1 MHCLSDQQILQ
12 VWERGQQQHPLDRAL
27 TLLTFA
33 LPEQSWETLS
43 HLSIGQR
50 DALLLH
56 LRQQMLGDDMESFAN
71 CPHCGESVEFTLK
84 ATELRVMELVI
95 APLASQ
101 TLTVADYDLMFTLPS
116 SQDLAAVVGCE
127 NLLAAQSVLT
137 QRCIQQIS
145 REGVAIFPE
154 SVPEEVWQQLT
165 QQMAQQMAAID
176 PQAEI
181 LLDLNCPACHLNWQV
196 LFDIVAF
203 FWTELGVQAKQIMQE
218 VHTLARSYG
227 WREGDILAM
236 SPTRRQYYL
245 GLVEA

>member
-1 MHCLSDQQILQ
+1 MHYLSDQQILQ

-27 TLLTFA
+27 TLLAFA
-33 LPEQSWETLS
+33 LPEHSWETLS

-50 DALLLH
+50 DSLLLL

-84 ATELRVMELVI
+84 TTALRVMEPVI
-95 APLASQ
+95 EPLASQ
-101 TLTVADYDLMFTLPS
+101 TLTVADYALIFTLPS
-116 SQDLAAVVGCE
+116 SKDLAAVVGCE
-127 NLLAAQSVLT
+127 TLLAAQSVLT

-145 REGVAIFPE
+145 CEGVAIAPE
-154 SVPEEVWQQLT
+154 SIPEEFWQQLT
-165 QQMAQQMAAID
+165 QQMTQQMAAVD

-181 LLDLNCPACHLNWQV
+181 LLDLSCPACQSNWQV

-203 FWTELGVQAKQIMQE
+203 FWTELGLQAKQIMQE

-227 WREGDILAM
+227 WREADILAM
-236 SPTRRQYYL
+236 SPTRRQHYL